1 MKKKTGLPYKSASS
15 SKPSGKGEV
24 RYVLYDKK
32 ELPPLLT
39 PKEEKELAHLI
50 KNGSKEEGEAARTLF
65 IESNLRLVIKI
76 ARSYE
81 FLGVDFEDLVGEGN
95 IGLMRAVDRFNPSKG
110 AKFSTYASFWI
121 RQRITRTLSNNSQL
135 IRMPVY
141 LKQIY
146 LNIRKYHL
154 AFQEENNRPPT
165 IKETAKEFN
174 VSEQKVADIQA
185 ATGVILHLDSILSGA
200 DGEEGSKV
208 SDMVADEFALTAS
221 QEAETKSEY
230 QALHNLL
237 HKLNER
243 ERYIIKGRFGL
254 LDGESMTLEAIGG
267 KFKITRER
275 IRQIELAALK
285 KLKSMYRRQL
295 EVNV

>member
-1 MKKKTGLPYKSASS
+1 MKKKMGGTSKSKAI
-15 SKPSGKGEV
+15 KGEV

-39 PKEEKELAHLI
+39 PKQEKELAHLI
-50 KNGSKEEGEAARTLF
+50 KNGSKKKSEAAKILF

-81 FLGVDFEDLVGEGN
+81 FLGVEFEDLVGEGN
-95 IGLMRAVDRFNPSKG
+95 IGLMMAVDRFNPSKG
-110 AKFSTYASFWI
+110 AKFSTYAGFWI

-146 LNIRKYHL
+146 LNIRKYNS
-154 AFQEENNRPPT
+154 AFQEENNRPPN
-165 IKETAKEFN
+165 IEEIAKEFDI
-174 VSEQKVADIQA
+174 SEQKVADIQA
-185 ATGVILHLDSILSGA
+185 ATGTVLHLDSVLNGN

-208 SDMVADEFALTAS
+208 SDIVADELVLTAS
-221 QEAETKSEY
+221 EEVEIKSEY
-230 QALHNLL
+230 QALYNLV

-243 ERYIIKGRFGL
+243 EQYIIKGRFGL
-254 LDGESMTLEAIGG
+254 LDEGAMTLEAIG
-267 KFKITRER
+267 KRFKITRER
-275 IRQIELAALK
+275 IRQIESMALE
-285 KLKSMYRRQL
+285 KLQRMYKRQL
-295 EVNV
+295 QINI

>member
-1 MKKKTGLPYKSASS
+1 MKKKTGGTSRPKSSE
-15 SKPSGKGEV
+15 KGEV

-39 PKEEKELAHLI
+39 TEEEKKLAYLI
-50 KNGSKEEGEAARTLF
+50 KNGSRKKSEEAKALF
-65 IESNLRLVIKI
+65 IESNLRLVIKV

-81 FLGVDFEDLVGEGN
+81 FLGVEFEDLVGEGN
-95 IGLMRAVDRFNPSKG
+95 IGLMMAVDRFNPSKG

-121 RQRITRTLSNNSQL
+121 RQRITRTLSNNGQL

-146 LNIRKYHL
+146 LNIRKYHS
-154 AFQEENNRPPT
+154 AFQEENNRSPT
-165 IKETAKEFN
+165 IKEIAKEFDI
-174 VSEQKVADIQA
+174 SEQKVADIQA
-185 ATGVILHLDSILSGA
+185 VTGAVLHLDSILSGV

-208 SDMVADEFALTAS
+208 SDMVADELALTAS
-221 QEAETKSEY
+221 QEVEIKSEY
-230 QALHNLL
+230 QALYNLV

-243 ERYIIKGRFGL
+243 EQYIIKGRFGL
-254 LDGESMTLEAIGG
+254 LDEEAMTLEAIGK

-275 IRQIELAALK
+275 IRQIESMALA
-285 KLKSMYRRQL
+285 KLRSMYRRQL
-295 EVNV
+295 EINV

>member
-1 MKKKTGLPYKSASS
+1 MKKKTGGTNKSKSS
-15 SKPSGKGEV
+15 EKGEV

-39 PKEEKELAHLI
+39 QKQEKELAHLI
-50 KNGSKEEGEAARTLF
+50 KNGSKKKSDAAKILF
-65 IESNLRLVIKI
+65 IESNLRLVLKI

-81 FLGVDFEDLVGEGN
+81 FLGVEFEDLVGEGN
-95 IGLMRAVDRFNPSKG
+95 IGLMMAVDRFNPSKG
-110 AKFSTYASFWI
+110 AKFSTYAGFWI

-146 LNIRKYHL
+146 LNIRKYHS
-154 AFQEENNRPPT
+154 AFQEQNHRAPSIEE
-165 IKETAKEFN
+165 IAKEFAI
-174 VSEQKVADIQA
+174 SEQKVADIQA
-185 ATGVILHLDSILSGA
+185 ATGTVLHLDSVFNGA

-208 SDMVADEFALTAS
+208 SDIVADELALTAS
-221 QEAETKSEY
+221 EEVEIKSEY
-230 QALHNLL
+230 KALSDLI

-243 ERYIIKGRFGL
+243 EQYIIKGRFGL
-254 LDGESMTLEAIGG
+254 LNEGSMTLEAIGK

-275 IRQIELAALK
+275 IRQIELMALK
-285 KLKSMYRRQL
+285 KLRSMYQRQRQI
-295 EVNV
+295 NI